1 MRNKEVTDKLT
12 VEDAAKALRR
22 CKGTHYAVLRAKLV
36 EEHGGA
42 FVTNALAKAEE
53 LKANDERTNRRKDG
67 AGGISSKRNKAR
79 NSEPGRKAK
88 SKFAGKPNKVR
99 SARSF

>member
-12 VEDAAKALRR
+12 VEDPAKALRR

-42 FVTNALAKAEE
+42 FVTNVLAKAE
-53 LKANDERTNRRKDG
+53 D
-67 AGGISSKRNKAR
+67 
-79 NSEPGRKAK
+79 
-88 SKFAGKPNKVR
+88 
-99 SARSF
+99 